1 MILLQ
6 GMTHGSNNEKKGV
19 TIMKFRHYFGVPF
32 FGALALLGMTGC
44 ADEDIEGGKGNIPQG
59 NGIVFGASAS
69 YAGPVSRVS
78 YGDYD
83 YAEGHE
89 GDFNH
94 RVSQEI
100 NWVEGDNVSIY
111 SPSSPNQQQVDYAIT
126 GVGLDKDGNKTLSAS
141 HAYLA
146 SIGGQDGL
154 QWARPNDTQD
164 FYAVYPAKESMSNT
178 AVKNLVSFEG
188 GVLTGYVPINQQH
201 TIVHNP
207 DGSWTATPN
216 YDYLYMAAINK
227 GYKIPAADDPNGGVS
242 LDFLPLTTTLEVT
255 FVGPTVAPIAQ
266 FQVEANGV
274 PVGGQFRCDLTQGN
288 TTDADNYANNIP
300 VCESLQQGTT
310 NDYITVNT
318 YYYDGDTQKPLSLA
332 EGEEITFNV
341 YLLPTADLNN
351 VTIRVAG
358 FNTSARTMS
367 LDKVTFEPH
376 KKVCV
381 RVNAPEINAGGTNT
395 WITGIEDDV
404 LVSQLSIP
412 GTANTFSYMYKGD
425 NASTYSTQS
434 ATIEEQWKAGIR
446 CFELTG
452 EQAGS
457 DGASLDGARLLCNRE
472 DIGMSFGDAVDEIW
486 KLVQAN
492 AGEFAIIIP
501 SYDSETGHPDDY
513 NGVKRYANNLNKFF
527 DDHTQYQYETF
538 TRELTVGEARGKLI
552 FIARITSEE
561 DAGWNGLPTPHR
573 GTFVDEWGSLKDNW
587 ARRGYAV
594 NGTRVNNWAT
604 GETDQSSV
612 EYYMH
617 TRTTQNYGTTNTDG
631 ITAPVP
637 GNASLVSAPTLSTDF
652 VHSGTRAD
660 GSEGKAYIQDW
671 QRVVPREG
679 NYSGAA
685 LRPGSFHLGTDEETL
700 WYPPYVRSYYHYY
713 YWPESLTEK
722 EKNIWDTF
730 EASIEGNSK
739 DDNDMFYIN
748 SLDGYFVDPSIEKSY
763 KPYVSG
769 GTWGVG
775 LSDGGTEGNIEA
787 YATHINN
794 WFYNEILG
802 YGEDNIYGPLNIVLM
817 DRVYESDGGSYL
829 PSTIINNNFRFPL
842 RTKDGGTTQN
852 QSLNASSSYASGGNV
867 WK

>member
-1 MILLQ
+1 MILLR

-126 GVGLDKDGNKTLSAS
+126 GVGLDKDGNQTLSAS

-266 FQVEANGV
+266 FNVEANGV

-318 YYYDGDTQKPLSLA
+318 YYDDGGTQRPLSLA

-367 LDKVTFEPH
+367 LSSVTFEPH

-381 RVNAPEINAGGTNT
+381 RVNAPEINAGGTNE

-412 GTANTFSYMYKGD
+412 GTANTFSYMYEGT
-425 NASTYSTQS
+425 NESTYSTQTS
-434 ATIEEQWKAGIR
+434 DIETQWKAGIR

-452 EQAGS
+452 KEEGNYAN
-457 DGASLDGARLLCNRE
+457 ASLDNTDLLCNRQA
-472 DIGMSFGDAVDEIW
+472 IGKSFGDAVDEIW
-486 KLVQAN
+486 NLVQN
-492 AGEFAIIIP
+492 TGEFAIIIP
-501 SYDSETGHPDDY
+501 SYDSGTGHPGDH
-513 NGVKRYANNLNKFF
+513 NGVTNYANNLNKFF

-561 DAGWNGLPTPHR
+561 DAEDEDWEGLPAPHK

-587 ARRGYAV
+587 ARRGYAI

-604 GETDQSSV
+604 SSDDNKSV

-617 TRTTQNYGTTNTDG
+617 TRTTRNYGTTNTG
-631 ITAPVP
+631 SITAPAP
-637 GNASLVSAPTLSTDF
+637 DYANWVSAPTLSTDF

-679 NYSGAA
+679 TYSNTA
-685 LRPGSFHLGTDEETL
+685 LRPGSFYLGFEDGGWFGTD
-700 WYPPYVRSYYHYY
+700 YRHYY

-730 EASIEGNSK
+730 MASIQGNSK

-748 SLDGYFVDPSIEKSY
+748 SLDGYFVDPSIAKSY
-763 KPYVSG
+763 APYVSG

-775 LSDGGTEGNIEA
+775 LGDGGTEGNIQA
-787 YATHINN
+787 YANYIND
-794 WFYNEILG
+794 WFYNEILD

-842 RTKDGGTTQN
+842 KTKGGGTTQN
-852 QSLNASSSYASGGNV
+852 QGLKASGSYASGGNV
-867 WK
+867 WE